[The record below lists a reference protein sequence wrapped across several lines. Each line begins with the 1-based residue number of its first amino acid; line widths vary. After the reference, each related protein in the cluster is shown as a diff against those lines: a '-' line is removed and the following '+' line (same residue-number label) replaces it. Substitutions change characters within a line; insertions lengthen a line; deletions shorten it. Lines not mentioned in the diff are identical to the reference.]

1 MADDT
6 RVAKFIKFDEE
17 CACLQTDLNVPYE
30 WSVTNKMTF
39 NGDKFEQLVYVVS
52 GDPVE
57 FGYKTLN
64 GSTINRTSKT
74 TDLDVVMEDAAIF
87 TDQIK
92 EDAARAKQRL
102 GWVLQVFTKRDYLPI
117 MTMYIVQVTGTS
129 ATRVLLW
136 CTGTIGMIKELE
148 AVQDP
153 LPSES
158 EGKIAI
164 TIGGASNNWNSIR
177 CSAEEKSMRYIRG
190 KLSKV

>member
-1 MADDT
+1 
-6 RVAKFIKFDEE
+6 
-17 CACLQTDLNVPYE
+17 
-30 WSVTNKMTF
+30 MTF
-39 NGDKFEQLVYVVS
+39 NGDKFEQLGYVVS

-102 GWVLQVFTKRDYLPI
+102 GWVLRVFTKRDYLPI

-136 CTGTIGMIKELE
+136 CTGTIGMIKEPE

-164 TIGGASNNWNSIR
+164 TIGGASNN
-177 CSAEEKSMRYIRG
+177 
-190 KLSKV
+190 